1 MFIFL
6 EGSHYPVEMPLH
18 GRRVRVIIEEE
29 YSFIEAIKL
38 LASHSLKDH
47 DVITIF
53 TNFFT
58 VGCRMLESR
67 EIRGLERIALG
78 EGAIEVTE
86 FLRKTKHIA
95 AIHPANWD
103 KEMAIFKGEYALGI
117 GAFTKGNILIV
128 GDSPGEMNHG
138 YNTPFVGS
146 GCSVWF
152 SKRLEEAFFLPE
164 NRLYWINSK
173 NNFGVEAEQD
183 FLEVLQPKAIFC
195 LGNVATKWA
204 HNLKNEFNVVKT
216 SHPQYWLR
224 FQSGKKYPLIDLI
237 LKAIDS

>member
-18 GRRVRVIIEEE
+18 GRRVRVIVEEE
-29 YSFIEAIKL
+29 YTFVEAIKL

-47 DVITIF
+47 NVITIF

-78 EGAIEVTE
+78 EGAIEVTS
-86 FLRKTKHIA
+86 FSRKTKHIRS
-95 AIHPANWD
+95 IHPAKWD
-103 KEMAIFKGEYALGI
+103 AEMGIYGHEYALGI
-117 GAFTKGNILIV
+117 GAFSHKNILIV

-152 SKRLEEAFFLPE
+152 SKRLEEAEIPE
-164 NRLYWINSK
+164 DRLYWINSK
-173 NNFGVEAEQD
+173 NNYGVEAEQD
-183 FLEVLQPKAIFC
+183 FLDVLQPKAIFC
-195 LGNVATKWA
+195 LGNVAAKWA
-204 HNLKNEFNVVKT
+204 HNLKSEFNVVKT

-237 LKAIDS
+237 LKAIHS